1 MWLLSSKMIYR
12 SVNLRVLLVE
22 VLMITNQGYWLL
34 MVKIELSD
42 RLKLIKHQMKI
53 LQAKDDNDVVDLTLG
68 SEVYSNQRINM
79 TSNQDSKLKHQV
91 KIL

>member
-1 MWLLSSKMIYR
+1 MFASKFIVV
-12 SVNLRVLLVE
+12 SPRVPLIE

-53 LQAKDDNDVVDLTLG
+53 FQA
-68 SEVYSNQRINM
+68 
-79 TSNQDSKLKHQV
+79 
-91 KIL
+91 